1 MTDCLI
7 IGFNDGNLQE
17 YVNAVRS
24 MGHNSGA
31 YKDLQLAI
39 IYYQGKPYRATDIL
53 NHFHWNERGLEGKPF
68 HNADFLWPV
77 ITYLGTY
84 LHRRGIKFDYVNLFH
99 LEKEKLK
106 EKLLTESILS
116 IAITTTLYVSPEPI
130 FEIVSFIRQHNQT
143 AKIIVGGPF
152 ISNQAK
158 SDQDLLEGLFAA
170 IGADFYVISSEGEAT
185 LAELILALK
194 TGTGVENIS
203 NLSYRSAGRYVFN
216 ALKTESNSLEDN
228 MVNYRLFPYAETGPF
243 ITTRTAKSCPFSCAF
258 CGFPQRAGQYTY
270 MSVEAVER
278 ELNSLRELGS
288 VTTLTFIDDTFNVP
302 KARFKE
308 ILRMMI
314 RNKYEFKWNCLY
326 RSDHGDE
333 EAIELM
339 GKARCEGVFLGVE
352 SGSDRMLQ
360 KMNKSARRKDY
371 LKAIPLLRNAGI
383 STYASLIVGFPGETY
398 DTVEETISL
407 MEEAKPE
414 YFRAQ
419 LWYCD
424 PVTPIWK
431 RREELSIKGSGFQ
444 WSHSSMD
451 VKTACVLIDRMF
463 LCVDGAIWLPQFGFE
478 QWSTFYLQRRGMSV
492 EQIHEFLR
500 SFNGVIKE
508 RLLNPHITAP
518 SPELMER
525 LKSSCRFD
533 EPPGHRETEIY
544 SASSYK
550 EAESFWT
557 DEFSRPFPPL
567 LASIQFSIPDSEAVW
582 EAVPLNLPEQALSRT
597 HTAQE
602 GFANFLAALCTCFSD
617 LVAARD
623 ISVLSGIQD
632 ANGKRVLPLRI
643 SWSEDSP
650 QKEIVDHIRRKAALA
665 EKHND
670 YARYILSSPTIMNVH
685 HGSPPRF
692 EAGYIFVEDNVSSLE
707 KILMDFEEI
716 NNLGLALVIRI
727 GDRQINSYFVCQP
740 SHFNMPMLKKLADA
754 FVARCGAIFG
764 NIHAP
769 STNLCPENDNL
780 PVTTDVDLVSER
792 TFNFEFD

>member
-1 MTDCLI
+1 M
-7 IGFNDGNLQE
+7 GN
-17 YVNAVRS
+17 
-24 MGHNSGA
+24 NSGA

-39 IYYQGKPYRATDIL
+39 IHYQGKPYRATDIL
-53 NHFHWNERGLEGKPF
+53 NYFYWEERGREGKSF

-84 LHRRGIKFDYVNLFH
+84 LHRRGIEFDYVNLFH

-106 EKLLTESILS
+106 EKLLSENILT
-116 IAITTTLYVSPEPI
+116 IAITTTLYVSPDPI
-130 FEIVSFIRQHNQT
+130 FEIVSFIRQYNQT

-158 SDQDLLEGLFAA
+158 SDQDLLEGLFTA
-170 IGADFYVISSEGEAT
+170 IGADFYVISSEGEAA

-203 NLSYRSAGRYVFN
+203 NLSYRRAGRYVFN
-216 ALKTESNSLEDN
+216 PLKTESNSLEDN
-228 MVNYRLFPYAETGPF
+228 MVNYRLFPHAETGPF
-243 ITTRTAKSCPFSCAF
+243 VTTRTAKSCPFSCAF

-278 ELNSLRELGS
+278 ELNSLRELDS

-314 RNKYEFKWNCLY
+314 RNKYELKWNCLY

-333 EAIELM
+333 EAIDLM
-339 GKARCEGVFLGVE
+339 GKAGCEGVFLGVE

-371 LKAIPLLRNAGI
+371 LKAIPLLKAAGI
-383 STYASLIVGFPGETY
+383 STYASLIVGFPGETF

-407 MEEAKPE
+407 VEEAKPE

-444 WSHSSMD
+444 WSHASMD
-451 VKTACVLIDRMF
+451 AKTACALIDRMF
-463 LCVDGAIWLPQFGFE
+463 LCVDGSIWLPQFGFE
-478 QWSTFYLQRRGMSV
+478 QWSTFYLQRRGMRV

-508 RLLNPHITAP
+508 SLLNPHITEP

-525 LKSSCRFD
+525 LRNSCRFD
-533 EPPGHRETEIY
+533 ETRDHCEAEIY

-550 EAESFWT
+550 NAESFWT
-557 DEFSRPFPPL
+557 DEFSQPVSSLPDG
-567 LASIQFSIPDSEAVW
+567 IQFSMLNSETAW
-582 EAVPLNLPEQALSRT
+582 EVVPLDLPEQVLSGA

-602 GFANFLAALCTCFSD
+602 SFANFLAALCICFSD

-623 ISVLSGIQD
+623 ISVLSGRQD
-632 ANGKRVLPLRI
+632 ANGKRVLPLRVA
-643 SWSEDSP
+643 WSEDST
-650 QKEIVDHIRRKAALA
+650 QKEIVDHISKKAARA
-665 EKHND
+665 EKHTN
-670 YARYILSSPTIMNVH
+670 YAQYILSSSAIMSIYRGV
-685 HGSPPRF
+685 PPRF
-692 EAGYIFVEDNVSSLE
+692 EVGYIFVEDSIFSLE
-707 KILMDFEEI
+707 KILMNFEEI
-716 NNLGLALVIRI
+716 NTGLVLVILIR
-727 GDRQINSYFVCQP
+727 DRQIQSYFVCQP
-740 SHFNMPMLKKLADA
+740 SNFNMPMLKKLADD
-754 FVARCGAIFG
+754 FVARCRAIFG

-769 STNLCPENDNL
+769 GTNLYLEKAIPS
-780 PVTTDVDLVSER
+780 VTTGVDLASEQ